1 MATGPRYKV
10 PFRRRRQGKTDY
22 HARRRMVSSRQPR
35 FVVRIT
41 GTRIIAQ
48 VMEALPEGDRAVVAA
63 ESRQLKNYGWKGS
76 IKNLPTAYLTGYLA
90 GHQAIKAGI
99 TSCIADI
106 GLVRPIPG
114 SRIFAAIKGAIDAG
128 LAIPCGEKMFPPE
141 KRIRG
146 EHIASYAKNLSKDA
160 PTLFKRQFGKVS
172 KDRVDLTQLPSIF
185 DTTKTKINTKFKS
198 GRSSK

>member
-35 FVVRIT
+35 FVVRVT
-41 GTRIIAQ
+41 STRVIVQ
-48 VMEALPEGDRAVVAA
+48 VMEALPEGDRSVVSA
-63 ESRQLKNYGWKGS
+63 ESRQLKSYGWKGS

-99 TSCIADI
+99 NSSIADI
-106 GLVRPIPG
+106 GLVRPIAG

-128 LAIPCGEKMFPPE
+128 LVIPCGEKMFPPE

-146 EHIASYAKNLSKDA
+146 EHIVSYAKNLSKDA
-160 PTLFKRQFGKVS
+160 PTQFKRQFGRVS
-172 KDRVDLTQLPSIF
+172 KERVDLTQLPTLF
-185 DTTKTKINTKFKS
+185 DATKTKINTKFKPR
-198 GRSSK
+198 RSS